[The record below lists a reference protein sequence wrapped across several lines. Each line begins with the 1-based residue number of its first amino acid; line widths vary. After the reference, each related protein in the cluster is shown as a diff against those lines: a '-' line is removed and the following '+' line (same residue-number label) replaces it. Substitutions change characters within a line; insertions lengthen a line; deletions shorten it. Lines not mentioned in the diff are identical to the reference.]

1 MHPSPLTSGP
11 SFSPRISSDDNSRA
25 WTRRAVLAAAATSGL
40 SFLAGCSDSANR
52 AATQPTGTPTAA
64 ALSESSTSDDPD
76 STFTAIYT
84 GSFDSDA
91 TVLSADQRNQY
102 ADPTQFET
110 TSHLLEAVTET
121 VVATAI
127 PESQELTRYLKYAIH
142 NNLGYS
148 PDEIRVLGRNTAR
161 GNTYTAIFHRQAGDW
176 SKALTLLAQGD
187 HGYRCMTMLP
197 PRTVTAQPDIWMPS
211 GPPMTRSR
219 PPQLP
224 IQHSRPLPGESR
236 GGPNPA
242 GVRLD

>member
-64 ALSESSTSDDPD
+64 ASSESSTSDDPD

-142 NNLGYS
+142 NDLGYS
-148 PDEIRVLGRNTAR
+148 PDEIRVLGHNTAR

-187 HGYRCMTMLP
+187 HGYRCHDDAATEDRHGPARYLDALWTTDDP
-197 PRTVTAQPDIWMPS
+197 ITAAATAYPALTAFTWGKQGRTQP
-211 GPPMTRSR
+211 SR
-219 PPQLP
+219 
-224 IQHSRPLPGESR
+224 R
-236 GGPNPA
+236 
-242 GVRLD
+242 